1 MQIACSWQWRG
12 TPSILEANSLHNGGE
27 PRGHAKPRKNRF
39 DVDLSGALV
48 ERIHMGGMA
57 SC

>member
-12 TPSILEANSLHNGGE
+12 IPSILEANSLHNGGE
-27 PRGHAKPRKNRF
+27 PRGHAKPRKKRF
-39 DVDLSGALV
+39 DADLSGALV
-48 ERIHMGGMA
+48 ERIRMGGMT